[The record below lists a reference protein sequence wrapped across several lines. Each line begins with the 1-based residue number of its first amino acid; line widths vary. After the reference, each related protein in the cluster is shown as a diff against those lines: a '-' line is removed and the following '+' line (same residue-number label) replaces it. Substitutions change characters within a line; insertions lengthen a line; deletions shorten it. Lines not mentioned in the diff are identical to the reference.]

1 MGNNHWTQCLTAKAF
16 SLNGLDARN
25 IFAEIILTVK
35 TSRFYT

>member
-1 MGNNHWTQCLTAKAF
+1 
-16 SLNGLDARN
+16 LNGLDARN